1 MKRFILAFC
10 LLFSVISFAQSFE
23 VNSLVDNFNK
33 TGQIKGVVLDKEFN
47 NEPLAFATIKVKD
60 TNISVDSELDGTF
73 TLNLEPRSYTITFT
87 FIGYKTIEIK
97 NVIVN
102 SNTLTTCNQT
112 LSALNLEPTL
122 VVSRFN

>member
-73 TLNLEPRSYTITFT
+73 TLNLEPGSYTITFT